1 MAREPPPPDEAHVWF
16 AEPEACAD
24 AALVEAYITWLSPE
38 ERARRLRFHFDEH
51 RHEYLITRALV
62 RSTLSRYADVAPE
75 DWQFRPNAYGRP
87 EIAGPVGPL
96 GPNGAPPLR
105 FNLSNTKGLVVCA
118 VTSGREVGV
127 DVEYADRAVR
137 SLEVA
142 DRFFAPSEVEAL
154 FALPQEA
161 QGERFIMYWTLKE
174 SYIKARGMGLAI
186 PLDHF
191 AFVIEEG
198 RPPSIT
204 FDPRLKDDPDAWQF
218 SRFRPTK
225 RHRIALALAK
235 GEPQEERA
243 RVVVRRTVPL
253 IY

>member
-1 MAREPPPPDEAHVWF
+1 MAREPPPPDQAHVWF
-16 AEPEACAD
+16 ALPEACAD
-24 AALVEAYITWLSPE
+24 PDLVEAYIAWLTPE
-38 ERARRLRFHFDEH
+38 ERARRARFHFDEH

-75 DWQFRPNAYGRP
+75 DWQFKPNAYGRP
-87 EIAGPVGPL
+87 EIVGPR
-96 GPNGAPPLR
+96 GAPPLR

-154 FALPQEA
+154 FALPEEA

-191 AFVIEEG
+191 AFEIEEG
-198 RPPSIT
+198 RAPSIT
-204 FDPRLKDDPDAWQF
+204 FDPLLPDDPDAWQF
-218 SRFRPTK
+218 SRFQPTK

-235 GEPQEERA
+235 EGSREERTT
-243 RVVVRRTVPL
+243 VLVRRTVPL
-253 IY
+253 VY